1 MSGIIS
7 DNQGRSSGLVKAA
20 AASSD
25 FKKLSAQTVSSV
37 SSVSFDGF
45 FTSDYNKYELMGN
58 DIECETSAGECR
70 YRTRSSD
77 ADNTGSYYTNSG
89 CKFYHDVNSENWIK
103 ADSSV
108 NVGSKDLNAP
118 TDHWAIDGVGKTV
131 SASYLYAVRY
141 VIYAPLSA
149 TRNIGEMEYISEA
162 STVFAKTYGAGVY
175 QNTAA
180 LSGMTFYVSAGTF
193 SGTFTLYGYVK

>member
-58 DIECETSAGECR
+58 DIECETSTGHAQF
-70 YRTRSSD
+70 RTRTSD
-77 ADNTGSYYTNSG
+77 ADNTGSYYTNS
-89 CKFYHDVNSENWIK
+89 CAQFYHDVNDENWIV
-103 ADSSV
+103 AGNSGSS
-108 NVGSKDLNAP
+108 DLNAP
-118 TDHWAIDGVGKTV
+118 TTYWKIDAVGKTV
-131 SASYLYAVRY
+131 SADNLYTVRY
-141 VIYAPLSA
+141 VLYAPLSA
-149 TRNIGEMEYISEA
+149 TRNIGEFECISEA
-162 STVFAKTYGAGVY
+162 STAMAKSYGVGVY
-175 QNTAA
+175 QNTAL
-180 LSGMTFYVSAGTF
+180 LSGMTCYVSAGTF

>member
-1 MSGIIS
+1 MSGIIT
-7 DNQGRSSGLVKAA
+7 DNQGRSSGLVKSA

-58 DIECETSAGECR
+58 DIECETSAGQSR
-70 YRTRSSD
+70 FRTRTSD
-77 ADNTGSYYTNSG
+77 ADNTGSYYTNSAAM
-89 CKFYHDVNSENWIK
+89 FYHDVNDENWIV
-103 ADSSV
+103 AANPGSS
-108 NVGSKDLNAP
+108 DLNAP
-118 TDHWAIDGVGKTV
+118 TTYWKIDAVGKTV
-131 SASYLYAVRY
+131 SADNLYTVRY
-141 VIYAPLSA
+141 VLYAPLSA
-149 TRNIGEMEYISEA
+149 TRNIGEFECISEA
-162 STVFAKTYGAGVY
+162 STAMAKSYGVGVY
-175 QNTAA
+175 QNTAL